1 MHKLNENLYC
11 VSWIDSLPNISLFFG
26 LVQALRALLSVLD
39 DRGRREARLIESLEK
54 RESFLCQAM
63 LRRIDHVV
71 REDSSSSPVSDI
83 DNNNLCLNEIANDQ
97 QAAIVFEKRGNSLLW
112 SLVQEFDEWI
122 WDKYYLNL
130 NVVKHSRRSY
140 LDSLTRCKSC
150 HDLYWRDEKHC
161 KICHA
166 TFELDID
173 LEERY
178 AIHEATCSRKNEE
191 SSDSFPDHKVRSSQL
206 QSLKAAV
213 YAIEVCRD
221 SRFCFTIF
229 NLFRLSWFVLRNCS
243 LSWLTFFSLQCP
255 KMP

>member
-1 MHKLNENLYC
+1 MKTPVLQVLY
-11 VSWIDSLPNISLFFG
+11 DSVPKTFTW
-26 LVQALRALLSVLD
+26 VQALRALLSVLD

-63 LRRIDHVV
+63 LRRIDHLV
-71 REDSSSSPVSDI
+71 REDSSSSSPVSDI

-97 QAAIVFEKRGNSLLW
+97 QQAAIVFEMGSKREKSR
-112 SLVQEFDEWI
+112 LVQEFDEWI
-122 WDKYYLNL
+122 WDNYYLNL
-130 NVVKHSRRSY
+130 NAVKHSRRSY

-166 TFELDID
+166 TFELDVD

-178 AIHEATCSRKNEE
+178 AIHAATCSRKNEE
-191 SSDSFPDHKVRSSQL
+191 SSDSFPYHKVLSSQL

-213 YAIEVCRD
+213 YAIEVCR
-221 SRFCFTIF
+221 
-229 NLFRLSWFVLRNCS
+229 
-243 LSWLTFFSLQCP
+243 
-255 KMP
+255 